1 MQMKKSGQQSSKS
14 QVIIFQAIASSPT
27 KTTLRLENPGNLVKV
42 IFQCE
47 NKKSWHLT
55 REREESAQSP
65 RQASNPVS
73 PNSSYSEP
81 LPIF

>member
-47 NKKSWHLT
+47 NKKS
-55 REREESAQSP
+55 
-65 RQASNPVS
+65 
-73 PNSSYSEP
+73 
-81 LPIF
+81 